1 MVIPE
6 GMADPLNPGADLAKV
21 YGESTRCPAC
31 GAFAQTVPHPEH
43 RWICAVCGAPRVVMP
58 DKEAVPE
65 ETAVALREAS
75 NAQRTAAMQRILSF
89 ATGIPSA
96 FALLLAI
103 MLAPASF
110 IAAGVIIGMGVVLA
124 FLASRASR
132 KASTERKRLRSAV
145 DRAYEAAIESLA
157 GKNLTNAEIAAGLR
171 IAEADVEAARA
182 VQGAVR
188 VEVPKRLRDSEEV
201 PKRIAETQKAEPLEE
216 TETDEASAD
225 ARRR

>member
-1 MVIPE
+1 
-6 GMADPLNPGADLAKV
+6 MADPLNPGADLSKV

-43 RWICAVCGAPRVVMP
+43 RWVCAVCGAPRVVMP

-65 ETAVALREAS
+65 EAAVALREAA
-75 NAQRTAAMQRILSF
+75 NAQRGAALQRLVSF
-89 ATGIPSA
+89 ATGIPAA

-103 MLAPASF
+103 AIGATASF

-132 KASTERKRLRSAV
+132 KAATERKRLRSAV
-145 DRAYEAAIESLA
+145 ERAYEAAIAELA
-157 GKNLTNAEIAAGLR
+157 GKNLTNAQIAAGLR

-182 VQGAVR
+182 VQGQIRVAV
-188 VEVPKRLRDSEEV
+188 PA
-201 PKRIAETQKAEPLEE
+201 RIAESQKEEEEAEP
-216 TETDEASAD
+216 DEAGAD

>member
-1 MVIPE
+1 
-6 GMADPLNPGADLAKV
+6 MADPLNPGADLSKV

-31 GAFAQTVPHPEH
+31 GAFAQTVPHSDH
-43 RWICAVCGAPRVVMP
+43 RWVCGVCGAPRVVMP

-75 NAQRTAAMQRILSF
+75 SAQGAAAMQRLISF
-89 ATGIPSA
+89 ATGIPAA

-103 MLAPASF
+103 AIGATASF
-110 IAAGVIIGMGVVLA
+110 IAAGVIIATGVLLA

-132 KASTERKRLRSAV
+132 KAATERKRLRSAV
-145 DRAYEAAIESLA
+145 ERAYEAAIESLA
-157 GKNLTNAEIAAGLR
+157 GKNLTNAQIAAGLR

-182 VQGAVR
+182 VHGQVR
-188 VEVPKRLRDSEEV
+188 VEVPKR
-201 PKRIAETQKAEPLEE
+201 IAEAEKAEAVPE
-216 TETDEASAD
+216 TEAETDEASAD

>member
-1 MVIPE
+1 
-6 GMADPLNPGADLAKV
+6 MADPLNPGADLAKV

-43 RWICAVCGAPRVVMP
+43 RWVCAVCGAPRVVMP

-65 ETAVALREAS
+65 ESAVALREAA
-75 NAQRTAAMQRILSF
+75 NAQRGAALQRLVSF
-89 ATGIPSA
+89 ATGIPAA

-103 MLAPASF
+103 ALAPASF
-110 IAAGVIIGMGVVLA
+110 IAAGVIIATGILLA

-145 DRAYEAAIESLA
+145 ERAYEAAIESLA
-157 GKNLTNAEIAAGLR
+157 GKNLTNAQIAAGLR

-182 VQGAVR
+182 VQGQVR
-188 VEVPKRLRDSEEV
+188 VVVPA
-201 PKRIAETQKAEPLEE
+201 RIAEAQKAEALQEA
-216 TETDEASAD
+216 ETDEASAD

>member
-1 MVIPE
+1 
-6 GMADPLNPGADLAKV
+6 MADPLNPGADLSKV

-31 GAFAQTVPHPEH
+31 GAFAQTEPHPEH
-43 RWICAVCGAPRVVMP
+43 RWVCAVCGAPRVVMP

-65 ETAVALREAS
+65 ETAVALREAA
-75 NAQRTAAMQRILSF
+75 NAQRGAAMQRLISF
-89 ATGIPSA
+89 GTGIPA
-96 FALLLAI
+96 AMALLLAI
-103 MLAPASF
+103 ALAPASF
-110 IAAGVIIGMGVVLA
+110 IASGVIIATGIVLA

-145 DRAYEAAIESLA
+145 ERGYEAAIESLA
-157 GKNLTNAEIAAGLR
+157 GKNLTNAQIAAGLR

-182 VQGAVR
+182 VQGVVR
-188 VEVPKRLRDSEEV
+188 VAIPA
-201 PKRIAETQKAEPLEE
+201 RIAEAEKLEAEEAPETE

>member
-1 MVIPE
+1 
-6 GMADPLNPGADLAKV
+6 MADPLNTGADLSKV

-31 GAFAQTVPHPEH
+31 GAFAQTVADPDH
-43 RWICAVCGAPRVVMP
+43 RWVCGVCGAPRVVMP

-65 ETAVALREAS
+65 ETAVALREAA
-75 NAQRTAAMQRILSF
+75 NAQRGAAMQRLISF
-89 ATGIPSA
+89 GTGIPA
-96 FALLLAI
+96 AMALLLAI
-103 MLAPASF
+103 ALAPASF
-110 IAAGVIIGMGVVLA
+110 IASGVIIATGIVLA

-157 GKNLTNAEIAAGLR
+157 GKNLTNAQIAAGLR

-182 VQGAVR
+182 VQGVVR
-188 VEVPKRLRDSEEV
+188 VAIPA
-201 PKRIAETQKAEPLEE
+201 RIAEAEKLEAEEAPE
-216 TETDEASAD
+216 TEAETDEASAD